1 MNHNSSPSE
10 SQGSVHLHIFELS
23 NTPTTSLDTKASSAT
38 DASSS
43 LSSARA
49 PEKQL
54 TLFALRL
61 AVLEKTASGIGTLGF
76 IWATVVLL
84 GGFAITLDK
93 TDFWFITII
102 LLIEGTRIFS
112 RSHEL
117 ELQHQATWSITE
129 AGIST
134 FRAIKNAFSSS
145 RTAKHRT
152 TRQLR
157 TDWGE
162 KRPPTRTWTSSEV
175 PLLSYGKWMFISTNV
190 SRVLHWLQLAS
201 AVSCVVLSMIKLVHR
216 DFGDMEKDN
225 SDKRN
230 RESALIIFYSLSL
243 SEALLFL
250 LEKAYW
256 EWKLTFDSLLEIV
269 NKECELGDSGLISIR
284 RFFYDAYSKCVNGSV
299 FDGLKMDMVSFA
311 IELLSSNSPDENLI
325 GARILRRF
333 ATSSRFSQDTL
344 QKIGISLPVV
354 ERLVEMLNWK
364 DEEEEEIRYS
374 AAEILSELASKKHNS
389 QRIAGIAGALESISC
404 LLHRSRGHGRVTDQ
418 ISEKKKKKRGQG
430 HGRPWSFN
438 NVGLEILKKLA
449 RDHDICG
456 KIGNTK
462 GLLPKIID
470 FAHADEILLRG
481 PSSETATVKLSMQVL
496 KMLAS
501 TAGAAG
507 RQLRREI
514 SEIVLTIG
522 YIRDVL
528 RYGDRH
534 PELQILGIEILTSLA
549 IEEDATERIGATGG
563 VVKELFR
570 IFFNDS
576 IPEEQQHVRA
586 AAGEALAMLAL
597 ESDSTCRGILKL
609 GLNEHLVTA
618 VEAPLLRVN
627 AARIL
632 RNLFAFSGDDCFHHL
647 KSLTAAAPTILEAI
661 MREEGKLLEVM
672 IGAASYMFKFMD
684 HQESRSMFK
693 RVGIRERDLP
703 NRLFLILSKYQQPCI
718 KVPSMRRYTIELA
731 IWLMKEERENV
742 RAFRGLGMVRELE
755 SVTETTSELESFNI
769 FSGTVGLCRHK
780 VTMLALVEAAMK
792 LLEG

>member
-1 MNHNSSPSE
+1 
-10 SQGSVHLHIFELS
+10 
-23 NTPTTSLDTKASSAT
+23 
-38 DASSS
+38 
-43 LSSARA
+43 
-49 PEKQL
+49 
-54 TLFALRL
+54 
-61 AVLEKTASGIGTLGF
+61 
-76 IWATVVLL
+76 
-84 GGFAITLDK
+84 
-93 TDFWFITII
+93 
-102 LLIEGTRIFS
+102 
-112 RSHEL
+112 
-117 ELQHQATWSITE
+117 
-129 AGIST
+129 
-134 FRAIKNAFSSS
+134 
-145 RTAKHRT
+145 
-152 TRQLR
+152 
-157 TDWGE
+157 
-162 KRPPTRTWTSSEV
+162 
-175 PLLSYGKWMFISTNV
+175 
-190 SRVLHWLQLAS
+190 
-201 AVSCVVLSMIKLVHR
+201 MIKLVHR

-311 IELLSSNSPDENLI
+311 MELLSSNSSDENLI

-344 QKIGISLPVV
+344 QKIGINLPVV

-404 LLHRSRGHGRVTDQ
+404 LLHRSRGHGRVSDQ
-418 ISEKKKKKRGQG
+418 ISEKKKKRGQG

-470 FAHADEILLRG
+470 FAHADESLLRG

-549 IEEDATERIGATGG
+549 IEEEATERIGATGG

-609 GLNEHLVTA
+609 DLNERLVTA
-618 VEAPLLRVN
+618 VETPLLRVN

-647 KSLTAAAPTILEAI
+647 KSLTAAAPTVSTLTSST
-661 MREEGKLLEVM
+661 LLQPKFLNFQE
-672 IGAASYMFKFMD
+672 IGEY
-684 HQESRSMFK
+684 
-693 RVGIRERDLP
+693 
-703 NRLFLILSKYQQPCI
+703 
-718 KVPSMRRYTIELA
+718 
-731 IWLMKEERENV
+731 
-742 RAFRGLGMVRELE
+742 
-755 SVTETTSELESFNI
+755 
-769 FSGTVGLCRHK
+769 
-780 VTMLALVEAAMK
+780 
-792 LLEG
+792 